1 MTDPKY
7 PIGPCAKPAASDQE
21 SRRAAMAAIAS
32 APGLFKS
39 AVSGLGDAQLD
50 TPYRDGG
57 WTVRQVVH
65 HVADS
70 HMNAYI
76 RFRWTLTEDEP
87 VIKTYDEKRW
97 ADLPDARTAP
107 IESSLE
113 LLEALHARWMALL
126 LALTPADYAKRLA
139 HPELGAVDLNTMLAL
154 YAWHGRHHAAH
165 ITTLRER
172 NGW

>member
-1 MTDPKY
+1 MTDPKF
-7 PIGPCAKPAASDQE
+7 PIGPFTKPALFDSAFRGS
-21 SRRAAMAAIAS
+21 AMAAIAA
-32 APGLFKS
+32 APGLLKS
-39 AVSGLGDAQLD
+39 AVSGLGETQLD

-76 RFRWTLTEDEP
+76 RFRWALTEDKP
-87 VIKTYDEKRW
+87 TIKTYDQTRW

-107 IESSLE
+107 IELSLD
-113 LLEALHARWMALL
+113 LLESMHTRWMVLL
-126 LALTPADYAKRLA
+126 SALTPADYAKRLT
-139 HPELGAVDLNTMLAL
+139 HPELGPVDLDTMLAL

-172 NGW
+172 SGW